1 MRLAATVT
9 AVSALTNLGRSLVFS
24 SCSLAMRSTRAPY
37 SSECFGQSFNLLSAD
52 RISASSL
59 MAISLLGNLSNSS
72 LLDWVVSLQTMF
84 QPRNL
89 QSRQR
94 DNQEDHHHR
103 SYAANADEQNAQPTH
118 FLPSLP

>member
-24 SCSLAMRSTRAPY
+24 SCSLAMRSTTSPY
-37 SSECFGQSFNLLSAD
+37 SLESDSSVSSFLSAD

-59 MAISLLGNLSNSS
+59 VAISLLGNLSNSS

-89 QSRQR
+89 QPRQR
-94 DNQEDHHHR
+94 DNQEDHHRHN
-103 SYAANADEQNAQPTH
+103 YAANADEQNAQPTH